1 MEEIYVVTFHL
12 FKPGEL
18 FYTIVGAYKTR
29 NEAEK
34 FCKDASDAY
43 DETMHEDEDKT
54 RLSHIYSNIESAR
67 KEYERIIRLGVNAWI
82 YTYPVMD

>member
-1 MEEIYVVTFHL
+1 MEKIYVVTFHL

-18 FYTIVGAYKTR
+18 FYTIVRAYKTR

-43 DETMHEDEDKT
+43 DETLHGYIVYDDNVGT
-54 RLSHIYSNIESAR
+54 RIRSYYQIQEIPFGEIE
-67 KEYERIIRLGVNAWI
+67 
-82 YTYPVMD
+82 P